1 MRIEKDFLG
10 EKRIPDN
17 ALYGI
22 HSVRA
27 TENFP
32 YKSSFSLNWYKA
44 LGIVKLAVYNTY
56 KKFKQAAINKYPDK
70 GEQFNFISD
79 KIINLLIDAA
89 SDISVGKYFEHFIV
103 PAVQGGAGTSINMNV
118 NEIIANASLKKSEN
132 LLGNYSLIHPIEH
145 ANIFQSTNDIIP
157 TSLKV
162 TVLGLL
168 IDLETEINN
177 LRSKLEQLEKEHR
190 NSLRVAYTQMQE
202 AVPSSYGRLFST
214 YNDAFSRDWWRVSK
228 CFERIKQVNL
238 GGTAIGSGITA
249 PRFYIMEVVQELQR
263 ITDLPVSRAENAED
277 NTANLDAYVEIHGIL
292 KAHAVNLEKIASD
305 IRLLSSDILSEND
318 FEIPKMQTGSS
329 VMPGKVN
336 PVIVEYLISIAHKVY
351 ANDSLITSLSAQGA
365 LDLNPYLPVI
375 GHALIESLNLLI
387 AANSS
392 FRNKLVIGLKVKTQT
407 AKEKLYKSP
416 AIVTALLPYIGYN
429 QAAIL
434 SNEMKKHNI
443 DIFAANNRLQLMEHE
458 KLKLVLSVENLLK
471 TGFSLNDLLA

>member
-89 SDISVGKYFEHFIV
+89 SDISAGKYFEHFVV